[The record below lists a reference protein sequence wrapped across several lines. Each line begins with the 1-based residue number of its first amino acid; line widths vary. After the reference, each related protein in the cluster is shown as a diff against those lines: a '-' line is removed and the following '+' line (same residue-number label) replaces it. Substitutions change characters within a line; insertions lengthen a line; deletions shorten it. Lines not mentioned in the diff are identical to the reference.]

1 MDRVGGV
8 WLLWKRLKQYL
19 EYRGRKLPPVYREG
33 LHVPLLGAALQ
44 FLSDPLKMAR
54 RAQDVH
60 GDIFTV
66 YVLGKRL
73 TFMCGPDAQEN
84 FCRARDDE
92 LSQQQAYK
100 FSVPLFGPGVVYD
113 ADLEKRTEQIKFVT
127 NSLHTTAIGQY
138 VPMMVDEAEKY
149 FASWGDEGVV
159 DIYTALAEL
168 IILTASRCLMGPE
181 IRSELHKEVSEL
193 YAILDKGCTPISF
206 FAPYFPIPAHF
217 RRDKARRQMVAL
229 FQKVIEKR
237 RKENKRYNDVL
248 QVYMD
253 ATYKNGDKL
262 PAHEVTGL
270 LIALLFAGQH
280 TSSVTSSWTGLY
292 MLDNKKDIIPKLVEE
307 QKKVGKVID
316 HEAIKNMSLLHAT
329 VSEALRMQPPLIFVM
344 REVLQDRQFKDYTI
358 PKGDVIFLSPSLSGR
373 RPDVWT
379 NPDSFDPF
387 RFLEPRE
394 EHRKF
399 SHGWLGFGGGRHRC
413 LGEHFAYVQIKTIW
427 AYLLR
432 NFEMEAVGPL
442 PSPNYEA
449 LVVGPKHPCLIRYVR
464 RKLPID

>member
-1 MDRVGGV
+1 MVLIWFAGVGGV

-248 QVYMD
+248 QVNICLPAHLQQRDAFQVYMD

-262 PAHEVTGL
+262 PAHEV
-270 LIALLFAGQH
+270 
-280 TSSVTSSWTGLY
+280 
-292 MLDNKKDIIPKLVEE
+292 
-307 QKKVGKVID
+307 
-316 HEAIKNMSLLHAT
+316 
-329 VSEALRMQPPLIFVM
+329 
-344 REVLQDRQFKDYTI
+344 
-358 PKGDVIFLSPSLSGR
+358 
-373 RPDVWT
+373 
-379 NPDSFDPF
+379 
-387 RFLEPRE
+387 
-394 EHRKF
+394 
-399 SHGWLGFGGGRHRC
+399 
-413 LGEHFAYVQIKTIW
+413 
-427 AYLLR
+427 
-432 NFEMEAVGPL
+432 
-442 PSPNYEA
+442 
-449 LVVGPKHPCLIRYVR
+449 
-464 RKLPID
+464 